1 MEPILSP
8 STSAFKF
15 SMIVLVFASIGSI
28 MQISAGNWDV
38 TSHLLL
44 TPESFFT
51 PSHALLYTGIG
62 ILSMSSVV
70 GVVIIL
76 KYKEL
81 KKTGITLTFKL
92 LIVGSVVSI
101 ISGPSDFI
109 WHETFGLDGF
119 LSPTHLLLITGML
132 INTLAVVLGLVCLN
146 SFFKKGTFYQL
157 GRIFFVPAVIA
168 LWLILVSYVYML
180 ALPISEGELFNFNL
194 NPVAESLIA
203 LISLPLISS
212 GLYLFIFKKTDTFGI
227 ASAIAAGVI
236 LLTAFTNIIPSQSL
250 SDLLPFYLLT
260 IIPFVL
266 VDMLIYD
273 KLPLA
278 SKMINYKLKI
288 LIAGATSGSLFYI
301 MGYPLLPL
309 TLSNYLMPVNLD
321 QTGFVTIVDIIPSF
335 INSLPVVLP
344 ITLFIGAIIG
354 ILSVRIYER
363 IDGFKEKNSKSD
375 KVIIE

>member
-1 MEPILSP
+1 MEPILSAP
-8 STSAFKF
+8 ARALKF
-15 SMIVLVFASIGSI
+15 SMIVLIIASVGSI

-44 TPESFFT
+44 NPESFFT

-70 GVVIIL
+70 GGVIIL

-81 KKTGITLTFKL
+81 KKTRITLTFKL
-92 LIVGSVVSI
+92 LIIGSVVSI

-132 INTLAVVLGLVCLN
+132 INTLAVVLGLVWLN
-146 SFFKKGTFYQL
+146 SFFKKGFFYQL

-212 GLYLFIFKKTDTFGI
+212 GLFLFIFKKTETFGI
-227 ASAIAAGVI
+227 ASAIAVGVI

-266 VDMLIYD
+266 VDMLIYN

-278 SKMINYKLKI
+278 SKTISYKLKI
-288 LIAGATSGSLFYI
+288 VIAGATSGSLFYI

-321 QTGFVTIVDIIPSF
+321 QTGFVTIVDIIPGF

-344 ITLFIGAIIG
+344 ITLLIGAIVG
-354 ILSVRIYER
+354 ILFARVYER
-363 IDGFKEKNSKSD
+363 IEGFKEKNPKSD
-375 KVIIE
+375 KVIVE